1 MLMNRFIG
9 WPTKMSLFSFGN
21 NFCKNKE
28 TFKIFSPQILEAYRI
43 PLVQTTQESTMSYY
57 TFLVINDMFD
67 PSTTPLYD
75 SSNSNIKIVHNST
88 EHFLWNPSDFSSD
101 VVFKNLC
108 CLWIVFINSVFQ
120 VSPQK
125 IVRGVEIWGIGWPG
139 VIGSTR
145 NEPVPWEVQP
155 EEFKSSVRAM
165 RRRLILLEHHSVHI
179 NASLPSQCRNKLL
192 SHHLVVLLCVEGHT
206 IHIIIFKKGR
216 PEDPPLCL

>member
-1 MLMNRFIG
+1 MKKYIYKGTLPKAIILEFYFEIQG
-9 WPTKMSLFSFGN
+9 GLQMSLFFFGN

-101 VVFKNLC
+101 DVLS
-108 CLWIVFINSVFQ
+108 CLWIVFTNSVFQ
-120 VSPQK
+120 VPPQK
-125 IVRGVEIWGIGWPG
+125 IVRQVEILGIGWPG
-139 VIGSTR
+139 VI
-145 NEPVPWEVQP
+145 
-155 EEFKSSVRAM
+155 
-165 RRRLILLEHHSVHI
+165 
-179 NASLPSQCRNKLL
+179 
-192 SHHLVVLLCVEGHT
+192 VLM
-206 IHIIIFKKGR
+206 
-216 PEDPPLCL
+216 